1 VTCPIRRLVPSVAE
15 DGNAAAARRAQD
27 LLDRG
32 GQLVWIP
39 RQHPMLGRIGQQA
52 QDTHID
58 GQLCQASLGTGP
70 VADITDGFAPRAELV
85 PVGVRHA
92 EELAD
97 DLDRQWHGQRLV
109 QVRGRPVLGQVI
121 EQSRGQLRHPGPQ
134 RAHSLRRE
142 IRLQQGPEAGVI
154 GVLCVV
160 AALRAAEH
168 DRPAQPGGV
177 AGIRVRPAK
186 PVIGQQAAYLFVVGH
201 QPRRVTRRGADPVD
215 HAVVLQRAQR
225 GRYLQRMRLL
235 KGKLNCHADASS
247 AGTADPLNW
256 ML

>member
-27 LLDRG
+27 LLNRG

-121 EQSRGQLRHPGPQ
+121 EQGRGQFRHPGPQ
-134 RAHSLRRE
+134 RAYSLRRE
-142 IRLQQGPEAGVI
+142 MGLQQGSQAGMI
-154 GVLCVV
+154 GLLGVV
-160 AALRAAEH
+160 AAPRAAEH
-168 DRPAQPGGV
+168 DRLTQAGGV
-177 AGIRVRPAK
+177 AGNRVGPAK
-186 PVIGQQAAYLFVVGH
+186 PLVGQQAAYLFVAGD
-201 QPRRVTRRGADPVD
+201 QPRLVTHGVRTRWITPSFCSARSDG
-215 HAVVLQRAQR
+215 
-225 GRYLQRMRLL
+225 GT
-235 KGKLNCHADASS
+235 SS
-247 AGTADPLNW
+247 G
-256 ML
+256 